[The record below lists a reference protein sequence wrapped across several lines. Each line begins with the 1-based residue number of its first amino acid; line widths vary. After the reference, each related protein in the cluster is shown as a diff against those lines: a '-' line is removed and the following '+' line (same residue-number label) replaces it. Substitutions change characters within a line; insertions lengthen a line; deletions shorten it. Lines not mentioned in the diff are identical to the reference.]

1 LTIARITPAIHRLYI
16 ARRKT
21 VLLWSPRAGSMKKA
35 AINKGGEIIIKSEA
49 TR

>member
-1 LTIARITPAIHRLYI
+1 MARITPAIHRLYI

-21 VLLWSPRAGSMKKA
+21 VLLCSPRPGSIKKA
-35 AINKGGEIIIKSEA
+35 AINKGGEIIIRIEA